1 VTEVGPGGDRV
12 NLLLVDDDPA
22 SLLALESIL
31 APLEQNLVAVR
42 SGREAL
48 RQLLRQEFALVVL
61 DVRVADIDGFE
72 IARLIRSRPATRSI
86 PIIFVTAY
94 AQAREHME
102 RAYRL
107 RAADFIFKPYPPG
120 FMRSKVAAF
129 VDLQLKQRAIARL
142 LQEAQEA
149 SQAKSEFLNMAAHE
163 LRTPLSVI
171 MGYTSMLVDGSISL
185 PPEGWLRPLD
195 VIQDKLIEL
204 NDIVEDLLVASR
216 LAAGRMPSQA
226 EVLDMRKVVEE
237 AVERAMG
244 RAQLMGGEILVEMT
258 SDPVAVLADPHQIA
272 RILDNLFNN
281 ALTYT
286 ARSPWARVSL
296 RGGRNV
302 IVEVEDHG
310 VGIPEEM
317 RESIFESFIRLANP
331 TVTPRAGYGLG
342 LYIGRSLAGLNGGNL
357 YISRSEA
364 GVGSCFALRLPLY
377 KAAQVKDG
385 SSAFRKSGD
394 LPDPL
399 ADTRSTSVS
408 ADGKASAR
416 TTGRR
421 QRASD

>member
-1 VTEVGPGGDRV
+1 VTEVGPAGDRV

-22 SLLALESIL
+22 SLLALESVL

-72 IARLIRSRPATRSI
+72 IARLIRSRPGTRSI

-107 RAADFIFKPYPPG
+107 GAADFIFKPYPPG

-129 VDLQLKQRAIARL
+129 VDLQLKQRAIAGL
-142 LQEAQEA
+142 LSEAEEA

-163 LRTPLSVI
+163 LRTPLSVVR
-171 MGYTSMLVDGSISL
+171 GYISMLVDGSISL

-216 LAAGRMPSQA
+216 LAAGRMPSHA
-226 EVLDMRKVVEE
+226 VVLDMRKAVEE
-237 AVERAMG
+237 AVERAHG
-244 RAQLMGGEILVEMT
+244 RAQLMGGEILVEMAGE
-258 SDPVAVLADPHQIA
+258 PVTVLADPHQIA
-272 RILDNLFNN
+272 RILDNLLNN

-286 ARSPWARVSL
+286 ERSPWARVSL
-296 RGGRNV
+296 RGGRNA

-310 VGIPEEM
+310 VGIPEEL
-317 RESIFESFIRLANP
+317 RESIFESFTRHANP
-331 TVTPRAGYGLG
+331 TVTQRAGYGLG

-364 GVGSCFALRLPLY
+364 GVGSCFALRLPLHT
-377 KAAQVKDG
+377 ASQVKDG
-385 SSAFRKSGD
+385 ATAARKSGNGA
-394 LPDPL
+394 DPM
-399 ADTRSTSVS
+399 ADTREASVS
-408 ADGKASAR
+408 ADGKTAVH
-416 TTGRR
+416 TTRR
-421 QRASD
+421 RPRRPS